1 MRSYTIEEI
10 RQCFAS
16 STDFDEIFEAF
27 EAALAQKVKDIE
39 PYRMLFWNHALTPDE
54 VRLFGEKLVK
64 EFPELAYDVFSW
76 LATVFEATTSSTDN
90 YELALHYYRRAAQA
104 RPAEPDPYLD
114 ACDCYDPDL
123 NIPPLSSLIEFLK
136 DGIEHVTHP
145 SLLYKRLAR
154 LYESA
159 GQQEQAEECRRKAEE
174 LDNPPG
180 ERPA

>member
-1 MRSYTIEEI
+1 MRSFTIEEI
-10 RQCFAS
+10 RRCFSAS
-16 STDFDEIFEAF
+16 SDFDEIFDAF
-27 EAALAQKVKDIE
+27 ESALRQKVKDIE
-39 PYRMLFWNHALTPDE
+39 LYRLLFWNHSLAPDE

-76 LATVFEATTSSTDN
+76 LATIFEATYSASDN

-123 NIPPLSSLIEFLK
+123 NIPPLSSLIEFVK
-136 DGIEHVTHP
+136 EGIEHVNYP
-145 SLLYKRLAR
+145 SPLYKRLAH
-154 LYESA
+154 LYELA
-159 GQQEQAEECRRKAEE
+159 GLPEQAEECRRKVNE

-180 ERPA
+180 ERTA